1 MSLAEARMN
10 ICKACPHFG
19 PIMKTCS
26 LCSCFMPA
34 KTLIKSSSCPDNPPK
49 WIAVNDPANNPE
61 CSGCKH

>member
-1 MSLAEARMN
+1 MSLAEARMR
-10 ICKACPHFG
+10 ICKACPNFG